1 MNSANRQGR
10 ILGLL
15 VLAQLAGL
23 IVPFVML
30 KALYAP
36 PGFLESAA
44 QSAPQIRWSLLLLLA
59 NGALTT
65 GISLYAYPF
74 LRTSGAGLAR
84 WLIVVGVA
92 WLILQAV
99 DNTQVLTML
108 ALSERY
114 ATASGSPRELFDA
127 LGALASSTR
136 RTAHYTVLLSIG
148 TWMLLFYSALWRSRL
163 VPRPVPAIGVLAA
176 ALHLTGVSLPVLLG
190 YPSLL
195 QVAPGLAV
203 SHGVLIIW
211 LLAKGIAVPRAP
223 Q

>member
-1 MNSANRQGR
+1 MPSSTRQGR

-44 QSAPQIRWSLLLLLA
+44 HGASTIRWSLLLLLA

-65 GISLYAYPF
+65 GISIYAYPL
-74 LRTSGAGLAR
+74 LRAAGEGLAR

-99 DNTQVLTML
+99 DNTQVLAML
-108 ALSERY
+108 SLSERY
-114 ATASGSPRELFDA
+114 AGAQGASREWLA
-127 LGALASSTR
+127 AVGLLASATR
-136 RTAHYTVLLSIG
+136 RIAHYTVLLAVG
-148 TWMLLFYSALWRSRL
+148 AWMVLFYGLLWRSRL
-163 VPRPVPAIGVLAA
+163 VPWFIA
-176 ALHLTGVSLPVLLG
+176 ALGEIAAPLHLVGVSLPVLLG
-190 YPSLL
+190 FPSLT

-203 SHGVLIIW
+203 SHGALIIW
-211 LLAKGIAVPRAP
+211 LLVKGFAAPRAS